1 MHTPL
6 TAPPHR
12 IYQDFPVLSPLKQN
26 CIENIQIMLKILV
39 RVSFLI

>member
-6 TAPPHR
+6 TAPPPP
-12 IYQDFPVLSPLKQN
+12 FPVLSPLKQN
-26 CIENIQIMLKILV
+26 CIENIQIMHKILV